1 MTEIGKLPP
10 LYRFIL
16 NPYKDV
22 RFSTCPE
29 CSQRTLLR
37 KVALVVHVD
46 PLNPVVLNKKCRFCP
61 DCDILI
67 AHQDELEQLLSYTF
81 QERAPEVI
89 GNEYLVLG
97 TVDKATWRKQQKE
110 PIHLKQLPEY
120 LHDFNE
126 YLNIQYSPG
135 GWYPPE
141 QASVQKKAPAHVKT
155 DKGQSISTSTK
166 DGMPESRVS
175 TIDDP
180 EQVEMLMAK
189 MEANLPI
196 PAEVRRATA
205 TYLRSQGNFIPPHRQ
220 LSISAV
226 FYHGDEG
233 GIMCGISPQD
243 SKEAVVIS
251 LTQLKIPYHHPLE
264 KEIRAYQKARR
275 RQISQS

>member
-1 MTEIGKLPP
+1 MTQIGKLPP

-16 NPYKDV
+16 NPHEDV
-22 RFSTCPE
+22 RFSSCPE

-37 KVALVVHVD
+37 KVPLVVHVD
-46 PLNPVVLNKKCRFCP
+46 PLHPVVLNKKCRYCP

-67 AHQDELEQLLSYTF
+67 AHQDELEQLLAYTF
-81 QERAPEVI
+81 QERAPNVI
-89 GNEYLVLG
+89 GNEYLILG
-97 TVDKATWRKQQKE
+97 TVDKATWRKQRRE

-120 LHDFNE
+120 LHDFKE
-126 YLNIQYSPG
+126 YLNIKYSPG
-135 GWYPPE
+135 GWQSPD
-141 QASVQKKAPAHVKT
+141 QASGQKEAPDPVKT
-155 DKGQSISTSTK
+155 DEGQSISTSTK
-166 DGMPESRVS
+166 EGMPGSPVS
-175 TIDDP
+175 TIDDS
-180 EQVEMLMAK
+180 EQVKMLLAK

-205 TYLRSQGNFIPPHRQ
+205 TYLRNQGSIIPPHRQ

-226 FYHGDEG
+226 FYHGDDG

-243 SKEAVVIS
+243 SKEPIVIS

-275 RQISQS
+275 RKISQS

>member
-1 MTEIGKLPP
+1 MTQIGKLPP

-16 NPYKDV
+16 NTFEDV
-22 RFSTCPE
+22 RFSSCPE

-37 KVALVVHVD
+37 KVPLVVHVD
-46 PLNPVVLNKKCRFCP
+46 PLHPVALNKHCRYCP
-61 DCDILI
+61 DCDLLI
-67 AHQDELEQLLSYTF
+67 AHQDEFEQLLMLTF
-81 QERAPEVI
+81 QQRAPEVI
-89 GNEYLVLG
+89 GNDYLVLG

-110 PIHLKQLPEY
+110 PIPLKQLPEY
-120 LHDFNE
+120 LHDFKE

-135 GWYPPE
+135 GWSPPD
-141 QASVQKKAPAHVKT
+141 QASGQKEAPDPVKP
-155 DKGQSISTSTK
+155 DEGQSIFTSTK
-166 DGMPESRVS
+166 EGMPGSPVS

-180 EQVEMLMAK
+180 EQVEMLLAK

-196 PAEVRRATA
+196 PAEVQRATA
-205 TYLRSQGNFIPPHRQ
+205 TYLRSQGSFIPPHRQ
-220 LSISAV
+220 VQISTV
-226 FYHGDEG
+226 FYNGDEG

-275 RQISQS
+275 RKISQS